1 MDDGES
7 CLASSQT
14 QEVFYHDCSWSIA
27 TAVAMI
33 AVIIALMKRHQR
45 EAAGN
50 AMNNGTLVCKEWRGE
65 RELISRT
72 GLLTAAHP

>member
-1 MDDGES
+1 MRK
-7 CLASSQT
+7 AAVHPAKRRKRFT
-14 QEVFYHDCSWSIA
+14 VIA
-27 TAVAMI
+27 AGQLPLLVAVI

-50 AMNNGTLVCKEWRGE
+50 AGNNGRLVCEEWRGE

-72 GLLTAAHP
+72 GLLTATHP

>member
-1 MDDGES
+1 MDASES
-7 CLASSQT
+7 CLAFGQT
-14 QEVFYHDCSWSIA
+14 QEVFYHDCSWSIT

-50 AMNNGTLVCKEWRGE
+50 AMTNGTLVCQVWRGE